1 MIKSYGEIAALLTA
15 VCWSFNSVVFSL
27 AGKRVGSV
35 IVNKFRLWIAFVAL
49 LILHLVLYRSFFP
62 AAAAPREVFYLA
74 LSGVIGFIVGDS
86 LLFEAFLLIGPRL
99 AMLLMLLAPII
110 GAILA
115 WVFLGETLL
124 FWEIIAILVTMGG
137 IGWTVSESQPH
148 TLHRDQ
154 ARRRGLGILLGI
166 GGAVG
171 QASGL
176 LLSKL
181 GMAHGLSP
189 ISANHIRVTAAALV
203 ITTVSLLSGKLRADI
218 LKLKDIKAVLQIG
231 SGALTGP
238 VLGVILSLVAI
249 RYTHIGIA
257 STLMS
262 LSPILLIPVGHFLF
276 KERITLRS
284 VVGTVI
290 ALTGAV
296 LLFFL

>member
-27 AGKRVGSV
+27 AGRRVGSV
-35 IVNKFRLWIAFVAL
+35 IVNKFRLWIAFIAL
-49 LILHLVLYRSFFP
+49 LILHMVLFGTFFP
-62 AAAAPREVFYLA
+62 VAAAPREMFYLA
-74 LSGVIGFIVGDS
+74 LSGVIGFIIGDS

-99 AMLLMLLAPII
+99 AMLLMLLAPIFS
-110 GAILA
+110 AILA
-115 WVFLGETLL
+115 WVLLGETLL
-124 FWEIIAILVTMGG
+124 FWEIIAILVTVGG
-137 IGWTVSESQPH
+137 IGWTVSESQPQGVQQSKH
-148 TLHRDQ
+148 
-154 ARRRGLGILLGI
+154 RGLGILLGI

-171 QASGL
+171 QAAGL
-176 LLSKL
+176 LLSKM
-181 GMAHGLSP
+181 GMAGGLSP

-203 ITTVSLLSGKLRADI
+203 ITAVSLLSGKLHADI
-218 LKLKDIKAVLQIG
+218 LKMKDIKAVLQIG

-249 RYTHIGIA
+249 RYTHIGVA

-262 LSPILLIPVGHFLF
+262 LSPILLIPVGYFLF
-276 KERITLRS
+276 KERITLRT

-296 LLFFL
+296 LLFLL

>member
-35 IVNKFRLWIAFVAL
+35 IVNKFRLWIAFIAL
-49 LILHLVLYRSFFP
+49 VILHLVLYRSFFP
-62 AAAAPREVFYLA
+62 VTAAPREIFYLG
-74 LSGVIGFIVGDS
+74 LSGVIGFIIGDS

-99 AMLLMLLAPII
+99 AMLLMLLAPIFS
-110 GAILA
+110 AILA
-115 WVFLGETLL
+115 WILLGETLL

-137 IGWTVSESQPH
+137 IGWAVSESQPQGLLQSKH
-148 TLHRDQ
+148 
-154 ARRRGLGILLGI
+154 RGLGILLGI

-176 LLSKL
+176 LLSK
-181 GMAHGLSP
+181 MGLAGGISP

-203 ITTVSLLSGKLRADI
+203 ITAVSLLRGKMRSDI
-218 LKLKDIKAVLQIG
+218 LKLKDVKAVLQIG

-249 RYTHIGIA
+249 RYTQIGIA

-276 KERITLRS
+276 KEHITFRT
-284 VVGTVI
+284 VAGTVI
-290 ALTGAV
+290 ALAGAV
-296 LLFFL
+296 LLFLL

>member
-27 AGKRVGSV
+27 AGKRVGSA
-35 IVNKFRLWIAFVAL
+35 IVNKVRLWIAFIAI
-49 LILHLVLYRSFFP
+49 LILHFVLYGTFFP
-62 AAAAPREVFYLA
+62 VTAAPREMIYLA
-74 LSGVIGFIVGDS
+74 LSGVIGFIIGDS

-99 AMLLMLLAPII
+99 AMLLMLLAPIFS
-110 GAILA
+110 AVLA
-115 WVFLGETLL
+115 WVLLGETLL
-124 FWEIIAILVTMGG
+124 FWQIIAILVTMGG
-137 IGWTVSESQPH
+137 IGWAVSENQPH
-148 TLHRDQ
+148 GLQTSKH
-154 ARRRGLGILLGI
+154 RGLGILLGI

-189 ISANHIRVTAAALV
+189 ISANHIRVAAAVLV
-203 ITTVSLLSGKLRADI
+203 ITAASLLRGKMRADI
-218 LKLKDIKAVLQIG
+218 IKMKDIKAMLQIG

-249 RYTHIGIA
+249 RYTRIGIA

-262 LSPILLIPVGHFLF
+262 LSPILLIPVSHFLF
-276 KERITLRS
+276 KERITFRT
-284 VVGTVI
+284 VFGTII
-290 ALTGAV
+290 ALSGAV
-296 LLFFL
+296 WLFFL

>member
-15 VCWSFNSVVFSL
+15 VCWSFNSVMFSL

-35 IVNKFRLWIAFVAL
+35 IVNKFRLWIAFIVL
-49 LILHLVLYRSFFP
+49 MILHIVLYRSFFP
-62 AAAAPREVFYLA
+62 VTAAPREMFYLA
-74 LSGVIGFIVGDS
+74 ISGVIGFVIGDS

-99 AMLLMLLAPII
+99 AMLLMLLAPIFS
-110 GAILA
+110 AVLA
-115 WVFLGETLL
+115 WLILGETLL
-124 FWEIIAILVTMGG
+124 FWEIIAIIITVGG
-137 IGWTVSESQPH
+137 IGWTVLENQPH
-148 TLHRDQ
+148 GLQKSKH
-154 ARRRGLGILLGI
+154 RGLGILLGI

-176 LLSKL
+176 LLSKM
-181 GMAHGLSP
+181 GMAGGLSP
-189 ISANHIRVTAAALV
+189 ISANHIRVTAATLL
-203 ITTVSLLSGKLRADI
+203 ITAVSLLSGKMRSDI
-218 LKLKDIKAVLQIG
+218 LKMKDLKSVLQIG

-249 RYTHIGIA
+249 RYTQIGIA

-276 KERITLRS
+276 KERITFRS

>member
-1 MIKSYGEIAALLTA
+1 M
-15 VCWSFNSVVFSL
+15 
-27 AGKRVGSV
+27 AG
-35 IVNKFRLWIAFVAL
+35 
-49 LILHLVLYRSFFP
+49 
-62 AAAAPREVFYLA
+62 
-74 LSGVIGFIVGDS
+74 
-86 LLFEAFLLIGPRL
+86 
-99 AMLLMLLAPII
+99 
-110 GAILA
+110 
-115 WVFLGETLL
+115 
-124 FWEIIAILVTMGG
+124 
-137 IGWTVSESQPH
+137 
-148 TLHRDQ
+148 
-154 ARRRGLGILLGI
+154 
-166 GGAVG
+166 
-171 QASGL
+171 
-176 LLSKL
+176 
-181 GMAHGLSP
+181 GLSA

-203 ITTVSLLSGKLRADI
+203 ITAVSLLSGKLRADI
-218 LKLKDIKAVLQIG
+218 LKMKDIKAVVQIG